1 MRSNLDTLSQESEAT
16 SLPMQA
22 GKGQGDERQSERQHA
37 WRGEEPRARAV
48 LVGLSTCADRMCVPK
63 RTVDCFAVYP
73 PEPVAFTFTVSAKG
87 LLKAGRNGGVRL

>member
-1 MRSNLDTLSQESEAT
+1 MRGNQ
-16 SLPMQA
+16 
-22 GKGQGDERQSERQHA
+22 
-37 WRGEEPRARAV
+37 RGNTRGVEKNRV
-48 LVGLSTCADRMCVPK
+48 LVQCSWASARHTVTDRMCVPK